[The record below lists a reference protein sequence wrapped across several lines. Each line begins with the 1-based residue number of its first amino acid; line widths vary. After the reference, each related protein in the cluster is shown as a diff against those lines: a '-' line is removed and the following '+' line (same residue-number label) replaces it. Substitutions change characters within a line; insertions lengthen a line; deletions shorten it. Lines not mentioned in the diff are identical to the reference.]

1 MSTFPR
7 RRLLLIGGGA
17 AACAALEL
25 RGFGSPR
32 AEAADAE
39 TFEITRS
46 EAEWRKLLSPSQFAV
61 LREEGTERA
70 WTSPLNAEKRK
81 GVFACAGCDLPVYS
95 SETKFDS
102 GTGWPSFYQE
112 IANSIGKTVDRSLG
126 MTRTE
131 VHCRRC
137 GGHLGH
143 VFDDGPPPTGLRHC
157 INGVALSFKPA
168 AA

>member
-1 MSTFPR
+1 MNR
-7 RRLLLIGGGA
+7 RDFLWSGA
-17 AACAALEL
+17 AATTLTIGAGAALHMGGAKPAL
-25 RGFGSPR
+25 
-32 AEAADAE
+32 AAE
-39 TFEITRS
+39 TFEITKTD
-46 EAEWRKLLSPSQFAV
+46 AEWRAILSDAAFDV
-61 LREEGTERA
+61 LRREGTEYPG
-70 WTSPLNAEKRK
+70 TSPLLNEHRK
-81 GVFACAGCDLPVYS
+81 GIFACAGCDLPVYP

-102 GTGWPSFYQE
+102 GTGWPSFWQE
-112 IANSIGKTVDRSLG
+112 IPNAIGKTEDRSLG

-157 INGVALSFKPA
+157 INGVALTFKPA